1 MTRRFN
7 TIGRMVAPMW
17 RLSLCLAGA
26 LVATSAAAQAITPLP
41 GAPQPGA
48 PVAAEAPET
57 SPVATVAYDP
67 WQPLNRPLF
76 AFGMGIDHVV
86 FAPIAHGY
94 MRVTPLPVRNRV
106 SAVVFNLNEPS
117 TVIEDILQGHPKR
130 AGKATARF
138 VVNSTVGLLG
148 LFDVASQWGIPP
160 HESDFGQTL
169 GRYGAQPGPYVFVPI
184 IGPLNLRDGIGRI
197 VDVATDPIG
206 FLTGPI
212 TSTPGA
218 VRYGVT
224 SVDARAQ
231 GDPAY
236 QALKDATDPYVTTRS
251 AYTQYRAAVV
261 QRASGET
268 QALPDF
274 DAPPAAQ

>member
-1 MTRRFN
+1 MTRRLR
-7 TIGRMVAPMW
+7 TIGRMVAP
-17 RLSLCLAGA
+17 LQYFGLCLAGA

-41 GAPQPGA
+41 GAPAANSA
-48 PVAAEAPET
+48 PLAEAPET

-76 AFGMGIDHVV
+76 AFGMGIDRVV

-106 SAVVFNLNEPS
+106 SSVVFNLNEPS

-148 LFDVASQWGIPP
+148 LFDVASHWGIAP

-184 IGPLNLRDGIGRI
+184 VGPLNLRDGIGRI

-224 SVDARAQ
+224 SLDARAL

-251 AYTQYRAAVV
+251 AYTQYRAAIV

>member
-1 MTRRFN
+1 MTRRVRSM
-7 TIGRMVAPMW
+7 GRMVAP
-17 RLSLCLAGA
+17 LQYLGVCLAGA
-26 LVATSAAAQAITPLP
+26 LFATSAAAQAITPLP
-41 GAPQPGA
+41 SSGAQP
-48 PVAAEAPET
+48 VVEAPET

-76 AFGMGIDHVV
+76 AFGMGLDHVV

-94 MRVTPLPVRNRV
+94 MRVTPLPIRNRV
-106 SAVVFNLNEPS
+106 SAFVFNLNEPS
-117 TVIEDILQGHPKR
+117 TVLEDVLQGHPKR
-130 AGKATARF
+130 AGRATARF

-148 LFDVASQWGIPP
+148 LFDVASHWGIAP
-160 HESDFGQTL
+160 HDSDFGQTL

-212 TSTPGA
+212 TSTSGG

-224 SVDARAQ
+224 ALDARAL

-236 QALKDATDPYVTTRS
+236 EALKDATDPYVTTRS
-251 AYTQYRAAVV
+251 AYTQYRAAKV
-261 QRASGET
+261 QSTSGET

-274 DAPPAAQ
+274 DTPPAAQ